1 MGLMW
6 AKERGEDPQVNP
18 SPFNLNVLL
27 HYQWLLHRGGEIA
40 TIALLVAPTV
50 KAYVKT
56 IGQPAQNVLSQM
68 LIRMVLHSMEEE
80 HFFHGLVRGD
90 NNWSGHSG
98 KWEIK

>member
-18 SPFNLNVLL
+18 SPFNLNVLR
-27 HYQWLLHRGGEIA
+27 RGGEIA

-50 KAYVKT
+50 KAYAKT

-68 LIRMVLHSMEEE
+68 LIRMVLHSVEQEPMKK
-80 HFFHGLVRGD
+80 VRGYPALFS
-90 NNWSGHSG
+90 WAPQ
-98 KWEIK
+98 